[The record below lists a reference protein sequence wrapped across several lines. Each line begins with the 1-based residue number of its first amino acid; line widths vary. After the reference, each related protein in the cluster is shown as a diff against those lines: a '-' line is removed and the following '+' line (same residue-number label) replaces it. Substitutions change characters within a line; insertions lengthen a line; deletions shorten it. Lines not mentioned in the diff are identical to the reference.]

1 MGTRYNY
8 TPMLEIIKNKQ
19 FIQRNASNIAWD
31 TVPFALLAV
40 GDSVPLPECF
50 GEEGA
55 IRVGV
60 VSRGKKLGFG
70 LSVRKVAGVLYVV
83 RVS

>member
-1 MGTRYNY
+1 
-8 TPMLEIIKNKQ
+8 MLEIIKNKQ
-19 FIQRNASNIAWD
+19 FTQRNPNTKSDWSI
-31 TVPFALLAV
+31 VPLALLAV
-40 GDSVPLPECF
+40 GDSVKLPEGF
-50 GEEGA
+50 GKEGA

-70 LSVRKVAGVLYVV
+70 LSTRKVAGVLYVL